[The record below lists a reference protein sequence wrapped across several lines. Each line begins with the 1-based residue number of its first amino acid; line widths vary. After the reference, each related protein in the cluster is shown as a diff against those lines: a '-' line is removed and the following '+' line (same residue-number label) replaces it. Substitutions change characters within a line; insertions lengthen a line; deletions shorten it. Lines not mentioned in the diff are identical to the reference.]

1 MTRII
6 YAENALLINLII
18 NKMLKR
24 VKSERT
30 KLSVFWPVATTCSE
44 LDIFA

>member
-30 KLSVFWPVATTCSE
+30 KLSVF
-44 LDIFA
+44 